1 MPGQP
6 TPTSNWR
13 CRQSSADK
21 KAAAANPA
29 TCHRAISGKSSPL
42 EAPARRINQI
52 LRERRGISADT
63 AMRLAR
69 YFHGEAQAWMNLQAR
84 YDLRRAE
91 ISKGRRIRSE
101 VKPSRS

>member
-1 MPGQP
+1 MKLMNGRRPVHPGEVLRE
-6 TPTSNWR
+6 NFLR
-13 CRQSSADK
+13 
-21 KAAAANPA
+21 
-29 TCHRAISGKSSPL
+29 
-42 EAPARRINQI
+42 PARLSASALAKALRVPAPRINQI